1 MINISPTKRREL
13 YKYSSLNNR
22 LLLWVALLT
31 VAILGLFLV
40 SKITQTSMNHEK
52 QKYAQQIIETNKVYQ
67 SENLGATQKN
77 IQSMQNSI
85 NLANKVLSQEIR
97 FSEVLK
103 NISSSI
109 PNNAKLSSLTI
120 NKSQGAI
127 DITANAPDYNTATQ
141 LQVNLSDKNNK
152 VFSKA
157 DIVNISCAG
166 GKNKTGTCTVTVR
179 ALFSKNN
186 PYLVK
191 NKGSKQ

>member
-13 YKYSSLNNR
+13 YQYSSRNKR
-22 LLLWVALLT
+22 LMTWTVLLFIALIGL
-31 VAILGLFLV
+31 ILLSQAGI
-40 SKITQTSMNHEK
+40 SSIQRET
-52 QKYAQQIIETNKVYQ
+52 QKYEQQISATNKIYQ
-67 SENLGATQKN
+67 AENLGSTQKE

-97 FSEVLK
+97 FSEVFK
-103 NISSSI
+103 KITASI
-109 PNNAKLSSLTI
+109 PDKAKLSSLTV

-127 DITANAPDYNTATQ
+127 DITASAPDYNTATQ

-157 DIVNISCAG
+157 DIVNISCNG
-166 GKNKTGTCTVTVR
+166 GRDKTGACTVTVR

-191 NKGSKQ
+191 NKGTN